1 MLISPHPGWV
11 NTPVLPRGN
20 PWLEDGAPIAD
31 PFSIQFYDVKSTYLN
46 VISFML
52 YIYNILVLY
61 EVSVEIDSIR
71 T

>member
-1 MLISPHPGWV
+1 MGKHPGA
-11 NTPVLPRGN
+11 TPRQP
-20 PWLEDGAPIAD
+20 LEDGAPIAD

-46 VISFML
+46 IISFML
-52 YIYNILVLY
+52 YVYTIYVLY